1 MADVTTTSI
10 GPFIPA
16 VWANEALKILR
27 SIIVMLPLVTKD
39 YDLAT
44 FQVGNTLHIPYPGTL
59 VANDKAQ
66 GSAVTLQVPST
77 TDTTVTLNKHK
88 EATVL
93 IEDFAR
99 AQAQPILMASLIN
112 SQIVAIA
119 EQMEQDVIATY
130 SAFSGSLGTA
140 GTDLTAAM
148 LRAASKKFTDNK
160 VPRGNRHLLIS
171 TKDSNSIQADAS
183 LQSFFAF
190 NSHERGDITN
200 GLIHDNLYGLAL
212 HESQLVP
219 VVAGTPNITNNL
231 AFDPGAIIMA
241 SRSLPDAPAGTGVA
255 QTSVTDPV
263 SGVVLRCSM
272 AYSPLYLGVQITFD
286 VLYGVAKLFDAKGFV
301 VLS

>member
-1 MADVTTTSI
+1 
-10 GPFIPA
+10 

-119 EQMEQDVIATY
+119 EQT
-130 SAFSGSLGTA
+130 
-140 GTDLTAAM
+140 
-148 LRAASKKFTDNK
+148 
-160 VPRGNRHLLIS
+160 
-171 TKDSNSIQADAS
+171 
-183 LQSFFAF
+183 
-190 NSHERGDITN
+190 
-200 GLIHDNLYGLAL
+200 
-212 HESQLVP
+212 
-219 VVAGTPNITNNL
+219 
-231 AFDPGAIIMA
+231 
-241 SRSLPDAPAGTGVA
+241 
-255 QTSVTDPV
+255 
-263 SGVVLRCSM
+263 
-272 AYSPLYLGVQITFD
+272 
-286 VLYGVAKLFDAKGFV
+286 
-301 VLS
+301 